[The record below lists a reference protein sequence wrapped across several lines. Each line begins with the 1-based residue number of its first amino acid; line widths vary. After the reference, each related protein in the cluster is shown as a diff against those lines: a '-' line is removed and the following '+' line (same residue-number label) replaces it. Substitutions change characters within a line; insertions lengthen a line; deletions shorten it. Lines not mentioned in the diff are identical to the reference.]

1 MDFDCYKNMV
11 GAFHMPKLVYI
22 NLHTLDTL
30 DDRQFASGMGEVLKH
45 GLIRNASYYEWILG
59 NLYEIEEKEPE
70 VLQHLVSES
79 CKIKRAVVEKD
90 PTEQGDRALLNF
102 GHTIGHAIEKLKDF
116 TMLHGECVALGCVAA
131 AYISWQRG
139 SLSEEEFFEIR
150 DMFVGFG
157 LPISLTGLNTED
169 IIDTSRSDKKMS
181 GGQVKFIL
189 LKGIGKA
196 VIDKTVTEQEMKEAI
211 DLSLI
216 HILPN
221 WIKRWF

>member
-1 MDFDCYKNMV
+1 
-11 GAFHMPKLVYI
+11 
-22 NLHTLDTL
+22 
-30 DDRQFASGMGEVLKH
+30 
-45 GLIRNASYYEWILG
+45 
-59 NLYEIEEKEPE
+59 
-70 VLQHLVSES
+70 
-79 CKIKRAVVEKD
+79 
-90 PTEQGDRALLNF
+90 
-102 GHTIGHAIEKLKDF
+102 
-116 TMLHGECVALGCVAA
+116 MLHGECVALGCVAA

-211 DLSLI
+211 DYISVKSEDL
-216 HILPN
+216 N
-221 WIKRWF
+221 D